1 MRSQH
6 GDGSGALRIAAAVA
20 VMLCAGMAAAQS
32 TPKPASASDICAK
45 DDDDDEE
52 GKAAKPAPLW
62 KRFTFEG
69 ACVELSGSLG
79 ATYQKQKASAGVA
92 SVLTTGCAWAD
103 CPPTYGPYR
112 LLFWRYRRWLRR
124 GLWETMAAASSGH
137 GSAPMP
143 ARLLGLVA
151 GVSPGRSKG

>member
-1 MRSQH
+1 MGKKPFWLDDVQWSKVSRRFS
-6 GDGSGALRIAAAVA
+6 DDTNYPRMIDDRTAVSGI
-20 VMLCAGMAAAQS
+20 
-32 TPKPASASDICAK
+32 IH
-45 DDDDDEE
+45 
-52 GKAAKPAPLW
+52 
-62 KRFTFEG
+62 
-69 ACVELSGSLG
+69 
-79 ATYQKQKASAGVA
+79 
-92 SVLTTGCAWAD
+92 VLTTGCAWAD

-143 ARLLGLVA
+143 ARSFGLVA